1 MENLWRFTK
10 ACNEPEN
17 LHSAPLPSYV
27 CITFANPEMTHR
39 IREERDL
46 AVRVIGRC
54 VEALVVNKLA
64 TDIKSRRNS
73 ASNNEIACI
82 SAILGTK
89 SDMVE
94 VLLNH
99 PGAIEFT
106 NMLFL
111 ALDDFYSF
119 TLETMPLYVL
129 EVVQETFSSLSWGLP
144 PGLNKLNTKMRLKQ
158 TACLTGVSDSQCELL
173 PQSHY
178 NRLKTHLRYLISYG
192 CDVSKRFTRVDE

>member
-1 MENLWRFTK
+1 
-10 ACNEPEN
+10 
-17 LHSAPLPSYV
+17 LPPDV
-27 CITFANPEMTHR
+27 CITFANPEMTRR

-64 TDIKSRRNS
+64 TDIKSRRNE
-73 ASNNEIACI
+73 ASNDELACI

-89 SDMVE
+89 SDIVE

-99 PGAIEFT
+99 PGAIEVT
-106 NMLFL
+106 NMIFL

-129 EVVQETFSSLSWGLP
+129 EVVQETFSSLSRALP
-144 PGLNKLNTKMRLKQ
+144 PDLNTKIRPKQ
-158 TACLTGVSDSQCELL
+158 TASLIGVSDSQCELI

-178 NRLKTHLRYLISYG
+178 TRLNIHVRHFVSYS
-192 CDVSKRFTRVDE
+192 CNVSKRFTCLDEQPMVFRKGV